1 MLMPC
6 MRILLAANNNF
17 PKAILFGYK
26 VDELV
31 GWFVLYFVCE
41 KGVYLVLA
49 SQREQTP
56 LNL

>member
-1 MLMPC
+1 MH
-6 MRILLAANNNF
+6 ILLAANNNF

-31 GWFVLYFVCE
+31 GWFILYFVCE